1 MKNIK
6 NKKKAKISYN
16 FCATNHYLKKKNVN
30 KEVIPYF

>member
-16 FCATNHYLKKKNVN
+16 FCATNHYLKKNVN